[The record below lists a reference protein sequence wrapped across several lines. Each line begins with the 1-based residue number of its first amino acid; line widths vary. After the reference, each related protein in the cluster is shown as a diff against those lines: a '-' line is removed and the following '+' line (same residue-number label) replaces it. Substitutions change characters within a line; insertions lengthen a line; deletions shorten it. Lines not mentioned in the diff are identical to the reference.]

1 MDYLWIFH
9 MCFVIFFCI
18 LPLLPH
24 RFMRIVRWIPL
35 ALVTIW
41 FICDGCPLTH
51 IDKNI
56 DDEIFIQVLISPF
69 IKLNRTRTEYLT
81 MIFLFIVTILCNK
94 KYYTKKLY

>member
-1 MDYLWIFH
+1 MNYLWIFH

-24 RFMRIVRWIPL
+24 RFMGIVRWIPL

-41 FICDGCPLTH
+41 FICDGCQLTH